1 MADEIISVNVS
12 IPPDAH
18 PGTLASENAALKGAM
33 EITYKTWSGVNTAER
48 KLDEI
53 AKGTRPKPP
62 GKTMDKTEK
71 AFFQREIDEWMR
83 KSSVYKSDLARDA
96 TPKIESALASLDKA
110 LSSARQQAQ
119 NLSNEINMELVPRTV
134 DTTYDTEIRE
144 HLREAAGGR
153 KATPIDVLRTAVD
166 SGDRRVIAAVLGAPP
181 FLLSIDQKTHDIL
194 KTTAIKKYCGEKQ
207 EALDALNADIDRV
220 QRARDSFFERMTTSI
235 RSWQSEVQQ
244 IIKEA
249 LA

>member
-1 MADEIISVNVS
+1 MIPINLS

-18 PGTLASENAALKGAM
+18 PAVLRSGNAVLKHAM
-33 EITYKTWSGVNTAER
+33 KSTYKTWSGVTNAEAQ
-48 KLDEI
+48 LDEK
-53 AKGTRPKPP
+53 AKGMRPKPS
-62 GKTMDKTEK
+62 GKRMDKTEK
-71 AFFQREIDEWMR
+71 AFFQREIDEWMK
-83 KSSVYKSDLARDA
+83 KSSEYQSDLARDA

-144 HLREAAGGR
+144 HLREVAGGR

-181 FLLSIDQKTHDIL
+181 FLLGIDQKTHDIL

-207 EALDALNADIDRV
+207 DALDALNADIDRV

-235 RSWQSEVQQ
+235 RSWQSEEQQ